1 MPDSSP
7 TAKLT
12 DGVTL
17 EQAFWIMQR
26 FLEAYWKRG
35 GGHANSK
42 PSVTTDVGGLL
53 GDILFLPDGAPVDS
67 AQLFDW
73 LRAADLV
80 IRDGAGPMTL
90 QFERP
95 K

>member
-1 MPDSSP
+1 
-7 TAKLT
+7 
-12 DGVTL
+12 
-17 EQAFWIMQR
+17 MQR

-42 PSVTTDVGGLL
+42 PSETTDVGGLL
-53 GDILFLPDGAPVDS
+53 GSISFLPDGAPADS
-67 AQLFDW
+67 AQLLDW

-80 IRDGAGPMTL
+80 IHDGTGPMTL
-90 QFERP
+90 EFERP